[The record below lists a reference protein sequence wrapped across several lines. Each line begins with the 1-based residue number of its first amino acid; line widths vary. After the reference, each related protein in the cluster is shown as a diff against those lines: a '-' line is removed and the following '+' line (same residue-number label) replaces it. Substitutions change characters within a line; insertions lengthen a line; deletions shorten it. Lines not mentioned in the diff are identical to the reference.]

1 MIYIKRF
8 IDRIAS
14 LEGRKTKDLVMTLE
28 EARGLRDELDKLLAD
43 NYDLLKKQKASDE
56 VIKVEINAGKW

>member
-1 MIYIKRF
+1 
-8 IDRIAS
+8 
-14 LEGRKTKDLVMTLE
+14 MTLE

-43 NYDLLKKQKASDE
+43 NYDLLKKQKAFDE